1 MNVYKFLTEEIYYI
15 LANNFQEA
23 CEIFFNQCED
33 EDLLKQFG
41 GFDVEILTEK
51 EIDETELFNEDT
63 KEYETLK
70 EILIKETEPCF
81 LASTVS

>member
-15 LANNFQEA
+15 LANNLQEA